1 MGSWGRLMTKKRP
14 EPVDV
19 EVGRRVRTFRL
30 EKGFSQEQLAAQLG
44 LTFQQVQKYEKGA
57 NRIGA
62 GRLQH
67 IADILGIPI
76 TEFFATGKVGKTEPT
91 QIFELLNSAASL
103 RLLRAYARIR
113 KPGLREVVV
122 TLLEQLADS

>member
-1 MGSWGRLMTKKRP
+1 MTNKRP
-14 EPVDV
+14 EPVDI

-30 EKGFSQEQLAAQLG
+30 EKGISQEQLGTQLG
-44 LTFQQVQKYEKGA
+44 LTFQQVQKYEKGT

-67 IADILGIPI
+67 IANILEIPV
-76 TEFFATGKVGKTEPT
+76 TEFFASRSAGKTAPT

-103 RLLRAYARIR
+103 RLLRAFARIR
-113 KPGLREVVV
+113 KPELREVVV
-122 TLLEQLADS
+122 DLVVKIAES